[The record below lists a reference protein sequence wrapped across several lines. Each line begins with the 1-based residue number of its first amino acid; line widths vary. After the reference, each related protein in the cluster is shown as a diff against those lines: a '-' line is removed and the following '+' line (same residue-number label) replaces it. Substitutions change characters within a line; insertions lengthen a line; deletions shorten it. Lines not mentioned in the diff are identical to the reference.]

1 MSKQKLLK
9 IINPLLALFLLNQA
23 ATGLLH
29 NVLPHGVFEFM
40 HKGGWVLVIL
50 SIAHIYLNWWWV
62 KTNLV
67 PKGKA
72 KGD

>member
-1 MSKQKLLK
+1 MSKQTLLK
-9 IINPLLALFLLNQA
+9 IINPVIALLLLNQA

-40 HKGGWVLVIL
+40 HKGGWIL
-50 SIAHIYLNWWWV
+50 FILTILHLYLNWGWV
-62 KTNLV
+62 KSNLI

>member
-1 MSKQKLLK
+1 MSKQKLLM

-40 HKGGWVLVIL
+40 HKGGWIL
-50 SIAHIYLNWWWV
+50 FILGIIHVFLNWGWV
-62 KTNLV
+62 KSSLI
-67 PKGKA
+67 PGGKV